1 LNDTQTLTHVVKELI
16 QQKSIY
22 ESSCS
27 RGFPKDFAEYKYL
40 CGTIQGLG
48 FAIEF
53 ITDLVQK
60 MEHSDD

>member
-1 LNDTQTLTHVVKELI
+1 VVRELN
-16 QQKSIY
+16 QQKANY
-22 ESSCS
+22 ENSCS
-27 RGFPKDFAEYKYL
+27 RGFSKDFAEYKHL